1 MDKIY
6 LLKLLNQFHEA
17 DGITI
22 NGEIDNCFLEWLKDY
37 QKVLLHFKDYYEFL
51 GLSIDGW
58 ESYELG
64 KGKLDSIILDKS
76 HSISLYSTPK
86 SELFILDNN
95 PLKIS
100 REGIEQ
106 IEGSDLFYTYNP
118 YTIQDIENIKKLS
131 QIGELISI
139 SVCGKNFD
147 KDKQTK
153 IKQLTEQFSS
163 LDIKVNYEESGDNYF
178 YTLYTPRKVKQKRLI
193 R

>member
-1 MDKIY
+1 MK
-6 LLKLLNQFHEA
+6 
-17 DGITI
+17 
-22 NGEIDNCFLEWLKDY
+22 
-37 QKVLLHFKDYYEFL
+37 
-51 GLSIDGW
+51 

-76 HSISLYSTPK
+76 HSISLYNTPK

-95 PLKIS
+95 PLMIS

-106 IEGSDLFYTYNP
+106 VEGSDLFYTYNA
-118 YTIQDIENIKKLS
+118 YTMQDIENIKKLS

-153 IKQLTEQFSS
+153 IKQLIEHFSS
-163 LDIKVNYEESGDNYF
+163 LDIKINYEEFGDNYF